1 MESTGG
7 GLLSMEELHFEVERL
22 TKELSETTRE
32 KLQAAEYGLAVL
44 EEKQQLQQQYEDLEA
59 QLETTRSE
67 LDCAKEAISK
77 HQTTFKKHHE
87 SGVHHEEK
95 FLEETAQREE
105 NYQYSI
111 TELEQDLKSTRVNLT
126 RITSENERLTG
137 ELSELNH
144 QIEVLENQR
153 QQLRHDLREYK
164 VRENRNLT
172 DYAELEEENI
182 SLQKQVSQLK
192 QNQVEFES
200 TKHETLR
207 LQGELEDLV
216 MQLDE
221 MAGLKSIVEKKLEEA
236 LASLAQEREQKHSL
250 KKELDQRITQE
261 SMFNLS
267 NLAHFGGLSEG
278 LNFNHHTEQEEDM
291 DSSVHPALK
300 RIEADFS
307 FPGKNNSDMP
317 TPRPG
322 TVGDILSEI
331 QITEVGK
338 LENLLQQSES
348 EKLELQKALDEARK
362 LIEDTQK
369 DLIEQKERADH
380 LKSTISHV
388 AAMHERHMLPNDLQV
403 SYDEGLLA
411 EIADETDPDRKALL
425 ELKQNLQ
432 QNEKKYTTALR
443 EIGNLQAEIS
453 RLQSRNAI
461 VGNAD
466 IEQALAEL
474 KNKCDKYE
482 RTIKDQENDL
492 KSATE
497 AAGVSKNSLENLQGE
512 LTCITEDL
520 AQLYHLV
527 CQVTGDT
534 PSRVML
540 DHAKGGTMRGDS
552 ERASSEDV
560 SPSTENKSIV
570 ENGQDNKTRDET
582 LPTEPLSSS
591 TPKSSEKKSG
601 KKLRSNQS
609 PSKSDPTSCGTLSET
624 IVDQVKF
631 LRRAIEHLMEMSKQ
645 WQQQGNVGGEESGE
659 DDRQELQEQV
669 IKLKAMLSTKREQI
683 ATLRSVLKANK
694 STAEVALANLKQK
707 YENEKVIVTE
717 TMMKLR
723 NELKSLKED
732 AATFASLRAMFAQ
745 RCDEYVTQLDE
756 MQRQLSAA
764 EEEKKTLNSLLRM
777 AIQQKLALTQRL
789 EDLEF
794 DRERR
799 TMTTR
804 RQGPPRNKM
813 GNSKPHLNTSNKM
826 NRQAAITGAHIITFE
841 EIINIGVNVCCGR
854 RELMSCSPGSCSSQ
868 PMTTSITEDRM

>member
-1 MESTGG
+1 MASTDVI
-7 GLLSMEELHFEVERL
+7 LASVEDFQAEIVRL
-22 TKELSETTRE
+22 TKELSETTKE

-59 QLETTRSE
+59 HLEATRTE
-67 LDCAKEAISK
+67 LECAKEALSK
-77 HQTTFKKHHE
+77 HQSTFKKHHE
-87 SGVHHEEK
+87 SGVHQEEK

-105 NYQYSI
+105 NYQCSI
-111 TELEQDLKSTRVNLT
+111 TDLEQDLKVTRANLT
-126 RITSENERLTG
+126 RVTGENERLAT
-137 ELSELNH
+137 EISDLNH
-144 QIEVLENQR
+144 QIETLENQR
-153 QQLRHDLREYK
+153 QQLRHDVREFK
-164 VRENRNLT
+164 VRENRNLS

-207 LQGELEDLV
+207 LQGELEDLN

-221 MAGLKSIVEKKLEEA
+221 LAGLKTIVEKKLEEA
-236 LASLAQEREQKHSL
+236 LSSLAQEREQKHNL
-250 KKELDQRITQE
+250 KKELDQRITRE

-278 LNFNHHTEQEEDM
+278 LNFNNIDHEEDM
-291 DSSVHPALK
+291 DGSVHPALK

-307 FPGKNNSDMP
+307 FPGKKHEEDGP

-331 QITEVGK
+331 QVTEVGK
-338 LENLLQQSES
+338 LENLLEQSES
-348 EKLELQKALDEARK
+348 EKMELQKALDEARK
-362 LIEDTQK
+362 LIEETQK

-380 LKSTISHV
+380 LKATITHV
-388 AAMHERHMLPNDLQV
+388 AALHERQMLPNDLQV

-411 EIADETDPDRKALL
+411 EIAGETDPDRKALL

-432 QNEKKYTTALR
+432 HNEKKYTTAMR
-443 EIGNLQAEIS
+443 EIGNLQDEIS

-461 VGNAD
+461 VGNPD

-474 KNKCDKYE
+474 KNKCDLYE
-482 RTIKDQENDL
+482 RTIRDQENDL
-492 KSATE
+492 KSATH
-497 AAGVSKNSLENLQGE
+497 AAGMAKSSLNSLQGE
-512 LTCITEDL
+512 LSCITEDL

-527 CQVTGDT
+527 CQVTGET

-540 DHAKGGTMRGDS
+540 DHAKGGAVRGDS
-552 ERASSEDV
+552 ERESSDEP
-560 SPSTENKSIV
+560 SPSADSANKSVIP
-570 ENGQDNKTRDET
+570 NGQEQKEADGSVS
-582 LPTEPLSSS
+582 LPTQPSSAF
-591 TPKSSEKKSG
+591 TPKSEDKKASR
-601 KKLRSNQS
+601 KARSSQS
-609 PSKSDPTSCGTLSET
+609 LSKSDPTSCGTLSET

-645 WQQQGNVGGEESGE
+645 WQQQGNDGGEENGD

-669 IKLKAMLSTKREQI
+669 VKLKAMLSTKREQI

-799 TMTTR
+799 TMTSR
-804 RQGPPRNKM
+804 RQGPSRNTKM
-813 GNSKPHLNTSNKM
+813 GNSK
-826 NRQAAITGAHIITFE
+826 
-841 EIINIGVNVCCGR
+841 GVSSKGKLCLPA
-854 RELMSCSPGSCSSQ
+854 ELMSCSPGSCSSQ